1 VLAWFDAARVELL
14 ATFAGLDAR
23 ARLPWFGPDMSA
35 ASALTLSAAVA

>member
-1 VLAWFDAARVELL
+1 MLAWFDAARVELL